1 MSWGSSWTSQATH
14 SQLLDDDETVVCHD
28 TRQARF
34 DWIYDGE
41 NVIAT
46 AERDD
51 GDGAALYQWW
61 LEEGRGILH

>member
-1 MSWGSSWTSQATH
+1 VTPAANAASRIWPR
-14 SQLLDDDETVVCHD
+14 L
-28 TRQARF
+28 

-41 NVIAT
+41 NAIAT

-61 LEEGRGILH
+61 LNQGRSILH